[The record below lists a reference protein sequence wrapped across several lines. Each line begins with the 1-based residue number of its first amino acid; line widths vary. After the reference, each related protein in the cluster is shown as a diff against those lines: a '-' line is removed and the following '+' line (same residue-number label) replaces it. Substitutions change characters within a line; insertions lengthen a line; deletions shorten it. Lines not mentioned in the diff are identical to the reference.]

1 MTTPAPPYESAITA
15 EEYRTL
21 VDCKY
26 RGNIT
31 GWALVDEH
39 SGIRGWHQQIPGNP
53 TWSDRHSAMRGL
65 IPDSSR
71 QPKNQRT
78 DKGNAQA
85 KNAAVT
91 ISIIKRKAFL
101 LPNWRAVGRPSRAPI
116 R

>member
-53 TWSDRHSAMRGL
+53 TWSDRHSAMRGF
-65 IPDSSR
+65 IRDSGRRLWQTLRGSVVVADSHR
-71 QPKNQRT
+71 H
-78 DKGNAQA
+78 
-85 KNAAVT
+85 
-91 ISIIKRKAFL
+91 L
-101 LPNWRAVGRPSRAPI
+101 LGLYLTALRSGVFSTGERLR

>member
-1 MTTPAPPYESAITA
+1 MTTPAPPYESAVTA

-21 VDCKY
+21 VNCKY

-39 SGIRGWHQQIPGNP
+39 GGIRGWPQQIPGDP

-65 IPDSSR
+65 ISDSSR
-71 QPKNQRT
+71 RLWQTRRGWVVVA
-78 DKGNAQA
+78 D
-85 KNAAVT
+85 
-91 ISIIKRKAFL
+91 SHRYL
-101 LPNWRAVGRPSRAPI
+101 LPLYLTALRAGEFGSGGRPR

>member
-15 EEYRTL
+15 EKYRTL

-39 SGIRGWHQQIPGNP
+39 GGIRGWHQQIPSDP

-71 QPKNQRT
+71 RLW
-78 DKGNAQA
+78 QA
-85 KNAAVT
+85 RRGWVVVAD
-91 ISIIKRKAFL
+91 SHRYL
-101 LPNWRAVGRPSRAPI
+101 LRLYLTGLRAGEFGSGGRPR

>member
-53 TWSDRHSAMRGL
+53 TWSDRHSAMRGF
-65 IPDSSR
+65 IPDSIRRLWQTRRGSVVVADTHR
-71 QPKNQRT
+71 Y
-78 DKGNAQA
+78 
-85 KNAAVT
+85 
-91 ISIIKRKAFL
+91 L
-101 LPNWRAVGRPSRAPI
+101 LGLYLTALRSGLYGTGGWLPR
-116 R
+116 

>member
-39 SGIRGWHQQIPGNP
+39 SGIRGWHQQIPGDP
-53 TWSDRHSAMRGL
+53 TWSDRHSAMRGF

-71 QPKNQRT
+71 RLWQTRRGWVVVA
-78 DKGNAQA
+78 D
-85 KNAAVT
+85 
-91 ISIIKRKAFL
+91 SHRYL
-101 LPNWRAVGRPSRAPI
+101 LPLYLTALRAGEFGSGGRPR